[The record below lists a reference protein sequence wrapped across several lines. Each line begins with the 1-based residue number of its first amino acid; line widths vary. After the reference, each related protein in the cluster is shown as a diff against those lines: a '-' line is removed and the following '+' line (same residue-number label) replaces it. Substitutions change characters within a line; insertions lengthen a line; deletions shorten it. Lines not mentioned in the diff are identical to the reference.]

1 MKYMKNLRVIS
12 YENQEGMIGM
22 FFEITMVIL
31 LAAMFF
37 SMVRMILGP
46 TVWDRLLSLNLIS
59 AKIILLIAVYAVYM
73 GNQMLLDVALSAG
86 IVGFLTI
93 TLFAK
98 FILAGGRQK

>member
-1 MKYMKNLRVIS
+1 MKNLRVIS

>member
-12 YENQEGMIGM
+12 FENQERMIGM

-73 GNQMLLDVALSAG
+73 ENQMLLDVALSAG

>member
-1 MKYMKNLRVIS
+1 MN
-12 YENQEGMIGM
+12 M
-22 FFEITMVIL
+22 FFEITMAIL
-31 LAAMFF
+31 LVAMFF

-73 GNQMLLDVALSAG
+73 ENQMLLDVALSAG

>member
-1 MKYMKNLRVIS
+1 MMN
-12 YENQEGMIGM
+12 M
-22 FFEITMVIL
+22 FFEITMAIL
-31 LAAMFF
+31 LVAMFF

-73 GNQMLLDVALSAG
+73 ENQMLLDVALSAG

>member
-1 MKYMKNLRVIS
+1 MINLKVIS
-12 YENQEGMIGM
+12 FESQEGMINM
-22 FFEITMVIL
+22 FFEITMAL
-31 LAAMFF
+31 LLVAMFF
-37 SMVRMILGP
+37 SMFRMILGP

-73 GNQMLLDVALSAG
+73 ENQMLLDVALSAG

>member
-1 MKYMKNLRVIS
+1 
-12 YENQEGMIGM
+12 M
-22 FFEITMVIL
+22 FFEITMAIL
-31 LAAMFF
+31 VVAMFF

-59 AKIILLIAVYAVYM
+59 AKIILLIAVYAVHVE
-73 GNQMLLDVALSAG
+73 NQMLLDVALSAG

>member
-1 MKYMKNLRVIS
+1 MKYMKNSRVIS
-12 YENQEGMIGM
+12 FENQEGMIGM

-31 LAAMFF
+31 VAAMFF

-59 AKIILLIAVYAVYM
+59 AKIILLIAVYSVYM
-73 GNQMLLDVALSAG
+73 ENQMLLDVALSAG

>member
-1 MKYMKNLRVIS
+1 
-12 YENQEGMIGM
+12 M
-22 FFEITMVIL
+22 FFEITMAIL
-31 LAAMFF
+31 LVAMFF

-73 GNQMLLDVALSAG
+73 ENQMLLDVALSAG

>member
-12 YENQEGMIGM
+12 FENKEGMIGM

-73 GNQMLLDVALSAG
+73 ENQMLLDVALSAG

>member
-1 MKYMKNLRVIS
+1 MKNLRNIS
-12 YENQEGMIGM
+12 FEPEERMSNM
-22 FFEITMVIL
+22 FFEITMML
-31 LAAMFF
+31 LLVAMFF

-59 AKIILLIAVYAVYM
+59 AKVILFLAVYAVYM
-73 GNQMLLDVALSAG
+73 EKPMLLDVALSAG
-86 IVGFLTI
+86 IIGFLTI